1 MDKKRVIELLDQLS
15 PILAEKEETIGKELT
30 EKLQSALLVTKEDVV
45 GKDGVALATSLSGF
59 VQTISNASLPG
70 ANLRFTDQERPVW
83 EEFKVLTEQAR
94 ADDQRGF
101 QLFH

>member
-1 MDKKRVIELLDQLS
+1 MDKHRIIDLLDQLS
-15 PILAEKEETIGKELT
+15 PILAGKEETIGKELT
-30 EKLQSALLVTKEDVV
+30 EKLQSALLVTKEDVAS
-45 GKDGVALATSLSGF
+45 KDGVALATSLSGF

-70 ANLRFTDQERPVW
+70 TNLRFTDQESPVW

>member
-15 PILAEKEETIGKELT
+15 PILSGKEETIGKELT
-30 EKLQSALLVTKEDVV
+30 EKLQSALLVTKEDVTS
-45 GKDGVALATSLSGF
+45 KDGVALATSLSGF
-59 VQTISNASLPG
+59 VQAISNASLPG

>member
-1 MDKKRVIELLDQLS
+1 MDKKRIIELLDQLS
-15 PILAEKEETIGKELT
+15 PILSGKEETIGKELT
-30 EKLQSALLVTKEDVV
+30 EKLQSALLVTKEDVAS
-45 GKDGVALATSLSGF
+45 KDGVALATSLSGF

>member
-1 MDKKRVIELLDQLS
+1 M
-15 PILAEKEETIGKELT
+15 
-30 EKLQSALLVTKEDVV
+30 TKEDVAS
-45 GKDGVALATSLSGF
+45 KDGVALATSLSGF
-59 VQTISNASLPG
+59 VQAISNASLPG
-70 ANLRFTDQERPVW
+70 TNLRFTDQERPVW

>member
-1 MDKKRVIELLDQLS
+1 MDKQRVIELLDQFS
-15 PILAEKEETIGKELT
+15 PILAGKEQTIGKELT
-30 EKLQSALLVTKEDVV
+30 EKLQSALLVAKEDVAS
-45 GKDGVALATSLSGF
+45 KDGVALATSLSGF

-94 ADDQRGF
+94 ADDQRGV
-101 QLFH
+101 QLLH

>member
-1 MDKKRVIELLDQLS
+1 MDKERVINLLDQLS
-15 PILAEKEETIGKELT
+15 PILAGKEETVGKELT
-30 EKLQSALLVTKEDVV
+30 EKLQSALLVTKEDVAS
-45 GKDGVALATSLSGF
+45 KNGVALATSLSGF
-59 VQTISNASLPG
+59 VQSISNASLPG

-83 EEFKVLTEQAR
+83 EEFKSLTEQAR

>member
-1 MDKKRVIELLDQLS
+1 MDKQRVIELLDQFS
-15 PILAEKEETIGKELT
+15 PILAGKEQTIGKELT
-30 EKLQSALLVTKEDVV
+30 EKLQSALLVAKEDVAS
-45 GKDGVALATSLSGF
+45 KDGVALATSLSGF

-101 QLFH
+101 QLLH

>member
-1 MDKKRVIELLDQLS
+1 MDKKRVIESLDQLS
-15 PILAEKEETIGKELT
+15 PILSGKEETIGKELT
-30 EKLQSALLVTKEDVV
+30 EKLQSALLVTKEDVAS
-45 GKDGVALATSLSGF
+45 KDGVALATSLSGF

>member
-1 MDKKRVIELLDQLS
+1 MDKERVINLLDQLS
-15 PILAEKEETIGKELT
+15 PILAGKEETIGKELT
-30 EKLQSALLVTKEDVV
+30 EKLQSALLVTKEDVAS
-45 GKDGVALATSLSGF
+45 KDGVALATSLSGF

>member
-15 PILAEKEETIGKELT
+15 PILSGKEETIGKELT
-30 EKLQSALLVTKEDVV
+30 EKLQSALLVTKEDVAS
-45 GKDGVALATSLSGF
+45 KDGVALATSLSGF